1 MLAGAFFAILGAATF
16 GLNDATVRRGVVTG
30 SVVQGMAITVP
41 IGLPLFFVA
50 ALATGELFNIAEVTS
65 MGAAMLALAGVA
77 HFVWGRYCNY
87 RAVKAMGGNRAGP
100 VQQVALLVALVLAM
114 TILDET
120 IGWIRALGILLIIAG
135 PTIMLERKAAPPNS
149 DSRNAPAEVVFI
161 PRLREG
167 YIFALLSA
175 TGYGVSPILISAG
188 LEESGLS
195 LVGGMISYAAA
206 AFIVGTVLLFGKNL
220 RTEVKATER
229 TNVRWFLISG
239 IAVFLAQ
246 MFRYLALAIA
256 PVSVVASLMRL
267 GLAFRLIFG
276 YFLNRNYESFEPRVL
291 LGIAI
296 SILGGLALTASI

>member
-1 MLAGAFFAILGAATF
+1 MLVGAFFAILGAATF

-30 SVVQGMAITVP
+30 SVVQGLAITVP
-41 IGLPLFFVA
+41 IGLPLFLIA
-50 ALATGELFNIAEVTS
+50 ALLTGELFSIGQLTHMS
-65 MGAAMLALAGVA
+65 AAMLALAGIA
-77 HFVWGRYCNY
+77 HFAWGRYCNY

-100 VQQVALLVALVLAM
+100 VQQVALLVALVLAV

-120 IGWIRALGILLIIAG
+120 VGWIRAIGILLIIAG
-135 PTIMLERKAAPPNS
+135 PTIMLERKATPPNGGK
-149 DSRNAPAEVVFI
+149 RNSPSEPVFI

-167 YIFALLSA
+167 YIFALLSSI
-175 TGYGVSPILISAG
+175 GYGVSPVLVRAG

-195 LVGGMISYAAA
+195 LVGGLISYAAA
-206 AFIVGTVLLFGKNL
+206 TLVVGTIILFGKNL

-229 TNVRWFLISG
+229 SNARWFLISG
-239 IAVFLAQ
+239 VAVFLAQ

-267 GLAFRLIFG
+267 GLVFRLIFG